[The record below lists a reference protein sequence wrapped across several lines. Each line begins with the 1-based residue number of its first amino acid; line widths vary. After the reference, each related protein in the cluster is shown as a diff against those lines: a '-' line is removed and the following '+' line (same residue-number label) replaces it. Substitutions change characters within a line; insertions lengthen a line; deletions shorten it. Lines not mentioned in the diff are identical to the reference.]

1 MQAKGLKTEM
11 LLHPQILD
19 ILTRFLGPDLAY
31 ARAGQIFI
39 NLESENNPVY
49 KKRWHQEVWSGGG
62 TLQLHLWI
70 PFIIPELLGGI
81 EFIKQSH
88 HWGLIPNQNREPTKL
103 PDEYEI
109 VHPELKEGDFAIF
122 SSFTVHRTANQYAA
136 KPRVALAISIRN
148 IYHPFSGHE
157 HHLSWQNFHVSPIAK
172 VEKILGNPYLSPFR
186 TLGGEI
192 SLTTDNKPNLPGI
205 LE

>member
-1 MQAKGLKTEM
+1 MPTKICQK
-11 LLHPQILD
+11 Q
-19 ILTRFLGPDLAY
+19 
-31 ARAGQIFI
+31 
-39 NLESENNPVY
+39 NNPVY

-70 PFIIPELLGGI
+70 PLIIPESLGGI

-109 VHPELKEGDFAIF
+109 VYPELKEGDFAIF
-122 SSFTVHRTANQYAA
+122 SSFTLHRTAIKYAA
-136 KPRVALAISIRN
+136 EPRIALAISIRN

-186 TLGGEI
+186 TLGGDLT
-192 SLTTDNKPNLPGI
+192 LTTGNKPNLPGI